1 MVSCLEVAGY
11 SHSLL
16 VQRVSKTPADDILPP
31 KHEGENLEA
40 GSSNEIPPNR
50 EPVLYDEILLK
61 LRQTRPQ
68 LPPHITDHQ
77 LQFIA
82 KKSLVYVMRGCNKVP
97 SAPSS
102 GTQQLPAP
110 WAPDGSDIVL
120 NYLPPGLRAME
131 SRPGRR

>member
-1 MVSCLEVAGY
+1 MVSCLVVAGY

-16 VQRVSKTPADDILPP
+16 VQRVMKTPADDILPP
-31 KHEGENLEA
+31 KDEGENTAA
-40 GSSNEIPPNR
+40 GSSNGITLDR
-50 EPVLYDEILLK
+50 KPVLYDEILQK

-68 LPPHITDHQ
+68 LPPDITDHQ

-82 KKSLVYVMRGCNKVP
+82 KKSLVYVMRGCEKVP

-110 WAPDGSDIVL
+110 WAPDGSNIVL